1 MTSLKQDWIS
11 MGLQITL
18 CVKVMSFLPVQ
29 EAHSS
34 TLVVCEQR
42 DEAKWLCIRESSEEF
57 DVQVVAKISLH
68 SVIDERNKGNFKIY
82 LQPW

>member
-1 MTSLKQDWIS
+1 
-11 MGLQITL
+11 
-18 CVKVMSFLPVQ
+18 MSFLPVQ

-57 DVQVVAKISLH
+57 DV
-68 SVIDERNKGNFKIY
+68 
-82 LQPW
+82 